1 MRTYRV
7 DLKRVYTTFI
17 VAKDKKEALE
27 KAEKMNEAQVEEAAT
42 YVSDFEVTNIESV
55 TLLKNYDVE

>member
-7 DLKRVYTTFI
+7 DLKKTYTTFI
-17 VAKDKKEALE
+17 VANDKKEALE
-27 KAEKMNEAQVEEAAT
+27 KAEKMNEVQVEEAAT
-42 YVSDFEVTNIESV
+42 YVSDFEVINIESV